1 MILLTPEQAAEEFG
15 IARRTVAYWVE
26 DHKIRAYDRDDNER
40 PQGGGAPG
48 YRVARH
54 EVAER
59 VRKMPR
65 RGVRRSPSPGSP
77 EPQPG
82 PHPTSPP
89 HPGGD

>member
-1 MILLTPEQAAEEFG
+1 MILLTPEEAAAEFG

-26 DHKIRAYDRDDNER
+26 DRKIRAYER
-40 PQGGGAPG
+40 EERLGVGGHPG

-65 RGVRRSPSPGSP
+65 RGARRSPSL
-77 EPQPG
+77 
-82 PHPTSPP
+82 
-89 HPGGD
+89 D